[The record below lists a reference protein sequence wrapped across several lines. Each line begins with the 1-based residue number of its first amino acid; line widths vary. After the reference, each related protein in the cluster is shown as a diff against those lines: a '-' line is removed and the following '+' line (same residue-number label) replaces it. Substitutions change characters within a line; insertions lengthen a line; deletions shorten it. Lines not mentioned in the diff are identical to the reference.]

1 MITRDHFALNY
12 SGCDPTQPPPLC
24 FTVPPANRAL
34 PTRGRIHRG
43 GMVPQTPSPPGL
55 MADLTD
61 PSTWQRSYRF
71 T

>member
-1 MITRDHFALNY
+1 MRKHYGLNY
-12 SGCDPTQPPPLC
+12 SGCDPTLPPPLC
-24 FTVPPANRAL
+24 YTVPPKNQAL
-34 PTRGRIHRG
+34 PTRGRLQRG
-43 GMVPQTPSPPGL
+43 GAQPLGPATPHL